1 MNRRMAVQSA
11 LVASPFLGAL
21 LAQDAAPPGH
31 VIIMGT
37 IKVKEGHE
45 EDFRK
50 AMREATARTKS
61 EDKGN
66 VRYDFYDVAPMG
78 RGGQA
83 AASATIIFVEE
94 WQDQASAAAHQ
105 KWAGPVVQ
113 NVWRAAADI
122 QFVRLTPI
130 DAK

>member
-1 MNRRMAVQSA
+1 
-11 LVASPFLGAL
+11 LF
-21 LAQDAAPPGH
+21 AQENPPSSH

-37 IKVKEGHE
+37 IKVKEGRE

-50 AMREATARTKS
+50 AMHDATARTKS

-66 VRYDFYDVAPMG
+66 VRYDFYNVSPMG
-78 RGGQA
+78 RGGQTPGP
-83 AASATIIFVEE
+83 ATIIFIEE

-105 KWAGPVVQ
+105 KWAGAVVQ
-113 NVWRAAADI
+113 NVWRELADV

-130 DAK
+130 ESR

>member
-1 MNRRMAVQSA
+1 
-11 LVASPFLGAL
+11 LGAL
-21 LAQDAAPPGH
+21 LAQENPPSGH
-31 VIIMGT
+31 VIIMAT
-37 IKVKEGHE
+37 IKVKEGRE

-50 AMREATARTKS
+50 AMHDATTRTKS

-66 VRYDFYDVAPMG
+66 VRYDFFSVAPMG

-83 AASATIIFVEE
+83 SGPATIIFVEE

-105 KWAGPVVQ
+105 KWAGSVVQ
-113 NVWRAAADI
+113 NVWRELADI

-130 DAK
+130 EIK